1 MMSGKELKK
10 ICANIST
17 NLIKWKL
24 QSKEGKI
31 VLESIIEKLY
41 KVEEE
46 EKKTVEEYDEETQKN
61 CDVLT
66 EILIKMK
73 TIVEEFESVE
83 EKCLGL
89 SQLINISSS
98 SVNKPENNTS
108 VISSSSS
115 HKSSENSSFIEL
127 ESSVVYTGDLS
138 HWSQVISEC
147 LR

>member
-1 MMSGKELKK
+1 MG
-10 ICANIST
+10 
-17 NLIKWKL
+17 WKL

-46 EKKTVEEYDEETQKN
+46 EKKTTEQYDEETQKN
-61 CDVLT
+61 CDVLA

-108 VISSSSS
+108 VLSSSSS

-138 HWSQVISEC
+138 
-147 LR
+147 